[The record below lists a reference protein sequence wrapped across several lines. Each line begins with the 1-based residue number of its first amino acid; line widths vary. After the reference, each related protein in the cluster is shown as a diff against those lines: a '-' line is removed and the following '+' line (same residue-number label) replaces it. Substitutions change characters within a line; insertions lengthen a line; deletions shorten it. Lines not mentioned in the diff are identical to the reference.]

1 MLSHLSLVWLFVT
14 LAFQAPLSV
23 GFSRKEYWSGLSH
36 PPPGDLP
43 DPGTETTSPA
53 SPSLQADFLP
63 LSHLA
68 SIHWGMEM
76 SSYLPRI
83 TETVSGQSWNL
94 RSVCLSL
101 ALYHHTI
108 VLLLLP
114 LPSRCGNGEPGKS
127 REAWIQTQV
136 SRFHYAMWSP
146 FSYCLNFLLSSCINF
161 QIYKKILG
169 RKWKIF
175 YSFTSSLSKLV
186 LGSAIC
192 KLFEI
197 LQ

>member
-1 MLSHLSLVWLFVT
+1 MLSHLSLVWLSVT
-14 LAFQAPLSV
+14 LAFQAPPSM
-23 GFSRKEYWSGLSH
+23 GFSRKEYWSGLSR

-43 DPGTETTSPA
+43 DPGTETTSPV

-68 SIHWGMEM
+68 SINWGMEM

-114 LPSRCGNGEPGKS
+114 LPSRCGNGEPGRAVKPEFKLRWADS
-127 REAWIQTQV
+127 I
-136 SRFHYAMWSP
+136 MLCGLP
-146 FSYCLNFLLSSCINF
+146 SYTV
-161 QIYKKILG
+161 
-169 RKWKIF
+169 WTF
-175 YSFTSSLSKLV
+175 Y
-186 LGSAIC
+186 
-192 KLFEI
+192 
-197 LQ
+197 